1 MALFA
6 LSMMQNT
13 IFKVE
18 FVLQKFVLCI
28 DYMKI
33 LKPNWI
39 FGHKCMLKYVWITFS
54 EKILQ
59 CKTFAIMLIV
69 PITKTTHSLT
79 LVKGQQKI
87 KR

>member
-1 MALFA
+1 
-6 LSMMQNT
+6 
-13 IFKVE
+13 
-18 FVLQKFVLCI
+18 
-28 DYMKI
+28 MKI

-87 KR
+87 QRRNFLYDVQLIFCSNAFT